1 MADFRLLNYTL
12 ISDEA
17 SKHAATPESVRPGI
31 LVGEHH
37 VLDLQLALPNC
48 PWATSTLAVLNAWDV
63 ALPALHELATQ
74 TEHAKLT
81 LGQITLQAPLM
92 YPPAIYCTGANYSA
106 HAQEMSAEGKGVDKS
121 VTQPYLFLK
130 SGPHCV
136 LGPADSIALPSVS
149 NSVDWEGEFAVVIGK
164 TARNVSV
171 QDAMKYV
178 AGYTIMNDLSARD
191 LSRRP
196 DWPRWNIDWF
206 GHKNFDGAAPM
217 GPWITPADQIADHT
231 QCHLRLWVN
240 EEKKQDTL
248 VADLIFN
255 VPELI
260 EYLSRRMTLRPGDV
274 IATGTP
280 AGVGRPKGTFLKPG
294 DTVRIEISGLGVLQ
308 NPVIQGQ

>member
-17 SKHAATPESVRPGI
+17 SKYAATPESVRPGI
-31 LVGEHH
+31 LVGEHY
-37 VLDLQLALPNC
+37 VVDLQLALPNC
-48 PWATSTLAVLNAWDV
+48 PWASSTLAVLNAWDV

-81 LGQITLQAPLM
+81 LGQIKLQAPLM

>member
-37 VLDLQLALPNC
+37 VVDLQLAFPNC
-48 PWATSTLAVLNAWDV
+48 PWALSTLAVLNAWEV

-74 TEHAKLT
+74 TEHIKLT
-81 LGQITLQAPLM
+81 LSQIKLQAPLM

-106 HAQEMSAEGKGVDKS
+106 HAQEMSVEGKGVDKS
-121 VTQPYLFLK
+121 ITQPYLFLK

-136 LGPADSIALPSVS
+136 LGPADAIALPSVS

-308 NPVIQGQ
+308 NLVVQGQ

>member
-37 VLDLQLALPNC
+37 VVDLQLALPNC
-48 PWATSTLAVLNAWDV
+48 PWASSTLAVLNAWEV

-74 TEHAKLT
+74 TEHTQLT
-81 LGQITLQAPLM
+81 LSQIKLQAPLM

-106 HAQEMSAEGKGVDKS
+106 HAQEMSAEGTGVDKS

-136 LGPADSIALPSVS
+136 LGPADAITLPSVS

>member
-1 MADFRLLNYTL
+1 
-12 ISDEA
+12 
-17 SKHAATPESVRPGI
+17 
-31 LVGEHH
+31 
-37 VLDLQLALPNC
+37 
-48 PWATSTLAVLNAWDV
+48 LNAWEV

-74 TEHAKLT
+74 TEHTQLT
-81 LGQITLQAPLM
+81 LSQIKLQAPLM

-136 LGPADSIALPSVS
+136 LGPADAITLPSVS

-308 NPVIQGQ
+308 NPVVQGQ